1 MSLFKELKRRNVI
14 RVAIAYAVVSWVLIQ
29 IGNILFST
37 LELGPEPGKILLAIL
52 LLGLIPAVIFSW
64 AFEITPEG
72 VKKEKN
78 VQRDDSI
85 TNITAKK
92 LDMVI
97 IGLMVAA
104 IGLFG
109 WQSMKS
115 PTSDSVNVQ
124 NTKPATQETTSTVSK
139 SVIAETDTE
148 DNSIAVLP
156 FVDMSPAKDQE
167 YFTDGL
173 TENLLHSLAQIREIK
188 VAGRTSSFA
197 FKNKNVDLREIGD
210 TLNVQKILEGSV
222 QKSGNQL
229 RITAQL
235 INVDDGFHVWSQ
247 AYDRDLV
254 DIFSVQDEITAAV
267 VKALR
272 KSILGEN
279 EISHAYSGNIEAY
292 NAYLRGRS
300 FHSLRTLESWAKAI
314 EQYNVALKIDP
325 DMALAWAGLSRS
337 ISSQTGFTSNFKQG
351 YEKARV
357 AANRALELDPELPEA
372 LLALVDIKMGYDWD
386 WVGAEKLLNQAMSLR
401 PGDADIQLQ
410 LAYLLMILDKTSEA
424 YIINSRVLSQDPLNV
439 FMLRQRAW
447 LLLSMKRLDEALI
460 FSNQLIETY
469 PNNSTLATL
478 LAVTHRDRGEY
489 ELALKAAAKE
499 RVSYLRL
506 TMEAISHHALGDVL
520 AAEKKLKELIAEHGD
535 DVSYQVAVI
544 KASWGDVDG
553 AFAALERGIEVND
566 PGVVNI
572 QYQTGFDNVKKDP
585 RYQLLLSKLGL

>member
-139 SVIAETDTE
+139 SVIAETDTD

-272 KSILGEN
+272 KKYIGRKRNFPRL
-279 EISHAYSGNIEAY
+279 
-292 NAYLRGRS
+292 LR
-300 FHSLRTLESWAKAI
+300 
-314 EQYNVALKIDP
+314 
-325 DMALAWAGLSRS
+325 
-337 ISSQTGFTSNFKQG
+337 
-351 YEKARV
+351 
-357 AANRALELDPELPEA
+357 
-372 LLALVDIKMGYDWD
+372 
-386 WVGAEKLLNQAMSLR
+386 
-401 PGDADIQLQ
+401 
-410 LAYLLMILDKTSEA
+410 
-424 YIINSRVLSQDPLNV
+424 
-439 FMLRQRAW
+439 
-447 LLLSMKRLDEALI
+447 
-460 FSNQLIETY
+460 
-469 PNNSTLATL
+469 
-478 LAVTHRDRGEY
+478 
-489 ELALKAAAKE
+489 
-499 RVSYLRL
+499 
-506 TMEAISHHALGDVL
+506 
-520 AAEKKLKELIAEHGD
+520 
-535 DVSYQVAVI
+535 
-544 KASWGDVDG
+544 
-553 AFAALERGIEVND
+553 
-566 PGVVNI
+566 
-572 QYQTGFDNVKKDP
+572 
-585 RYQLLLSKLGL
+585 